1 MPRVSEQNTN
11 ASLGNYDP
19 ELKLPSFA
27 AARRAFLAGTKTPR
41 EFLEEGIERIERL
54 DNSVQ
59 AFCFT
64 DFAAARK
71 SADEAT
77 IRYREKRTL
86 SPLDGCPVGIKD
98 TIDVRGMP
106 SKMNSR
112 LFGADASPYDAASVY
127 ALKQA
132 GAIMVGKTHVPE
144 LAFGSLPPTRN
155 PFDLQRTAGGSSSG
169 CGASVGAAMVP
180 VAIGNQTGGS
190 LIRPSS
196 YNANF
201 GFKPTYGA
209 LNIAGMHPIAPS
221 QDHIGPMAASLEDAW
236 MTAWE
241 ISARA
246 GGHNGHP
253 GLSGNAALPGASRP
267 LRIAHLETEGWAQ
280 LDDASRRAFRRVA
293 ELFAASGVCIIDRNC
308 DGDIAQL
315 EDLLAE
321 GDRISNDIIMYE
333 VRWPLVAYL
342 DTHGPQAISETA
354 KARLARGLDM
364 SPADYRQAL
373 GARDRIRA
381 LVMKI
386 GQRVDAYI
394 TMASSGPAPIDG
406 KPEEGHADRAA
417 AHKITGSRSFLSPWS
432 MVGGPSFSLPLM
444 AVDGMPQGL
453 QLMGLPDTD
462 FRLTAIARW
471 MDNLILGGMKE

>member
-1 MPRVSEQNTN
+1 MPRIVEQNAD

-19 ELKLPSFA
+19 ALKLPSFA
-27 AARRAFLAGTKTPR
+27 AARQQFLAGSATPR
-41 EFLEEGIERIERL
+41 DFLEAGIERIERL

-64 DFAAARK
+64 DFDAARA
-71 SADEAT
+71 SADAST
-77 IRYREKRTL
+77 TRYKENRPL

-112 LFGADASPYDAASVY
+112 LFGTDPVPYDAASVY

-155 PFDLQRTAGGSSSG
+155 PFDLRRTAGGSSSG
-169 CGASVGAAMVP
+169 CGASVGAGMVP

-196 YNANF
+196 FSANY
-201 GFKPTYGA
+201 GFKPSYGA
-209 LNIAGMHPIAPS
+209 LNVGGMHPIAPS

-236 MTAWE
+236 TTAWE
-241 ISARA
+241 ISTRA

-253 GLSGNAALPGASRP
+253 GLSGSGALPRANRP
-267 LRIAHLETEGWAQ
+267 LRLAHLQTEGWSQ
-280 LDDASRRAFRRVA
+280 LDDASRRAFERLA
-293 ELFAASGVCIIDRNC
+293 AQFAAAGVSIIDRDC
-308 DGDIAQL
+308 DGDIARL

-333 VRWPLVAYL
+333 VRWPLVSYL
-342 DTHGPQAISETA
+342 DTHGSQALSETA
-354 KARLARGLDM
+354 KARLDHGLAM
-364 SPADYRQAL
+364 SPADYRRAL
-373 GARDRIRA
+373 AERDRIRA
-381 LVMKI
+381 LVMAL
-386 GQRVDAYI
+386 GARADAFI
-394 TMASSGPAPIDG
+394 TMASSGPAPIDQ
-406 KPEEGHADRAA
+406 KPADGHVDKPS

-444 AVDGMPQGL
+444 AIDGMPQGL
-453 QLMGLPDTD
+453 QLMGLPDAD
-462 FRLTAIARW
+462 FRLTSFARW
-471 MDNLILGGMKE
+471 MDETVVG